1 MILTKKQWKSIEN
14 QTFLIKYNLKHLT
27 WLMVPVPTAVVVV
40 VVVFDDDH
48 DDDDDDDDDDVTW
61 REASILKKSL
71 ISLGRGQGNL
81 RIWAHVVALP
91 SCAEGQLSKKQWNP

>member
-1 MILTKKQWKSIEN
+1 MISCFQQWKSIEN
-14 QTFLIKYNLKHLT
+14 QTFLIKYNLKHVI
-27 WLMVPVPTAVVVV
+27 WQMVPVPTAVVVV
-40 VVVFDDDH
+40 VVVVDDDH
-48 DDDDDDDDDDVTW
+48 DDDDDDDVTW

-91 SCAEGQLSKKQWNP
+91 SCAEAQLSKKQWNP